1 MKKFFPKF
9 VISLLLLYI
18 FFELTIGSR
27 IDALTNIFNDQK
39 TRLEFKEKI
48 KNEIRKAT
56 EKENYFTEEERV
68 LIINFINKI
77 KKELSLDVKTEQ

>member
-1 MKKFFPKF
+1 MKKFIPKF
-9 VISLLLLYI
+9 VISLLLLYV

-27 IDALTNIFNDQK
+27 IDAFTDIFTDQK

-77 KKELSLDVKTEQ
+77 KQELSLDVNK

>member
-39 TRLEFKEKI
+39 TRLELKEKI

-77 KKELSLDVKTEQ
+77 KKELSLDVSK

>member
-39 TRLEFKEKI
+39 TRLELKEKI